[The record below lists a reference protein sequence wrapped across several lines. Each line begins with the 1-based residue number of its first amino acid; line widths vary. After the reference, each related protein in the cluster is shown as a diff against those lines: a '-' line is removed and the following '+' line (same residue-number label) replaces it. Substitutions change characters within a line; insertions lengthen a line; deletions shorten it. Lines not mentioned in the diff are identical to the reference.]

1 MSDWRNQLTDANSP
15 KEKCQIL
22 QTMLSQ
28 MTIES
33 VDEYSTLE
41 SATKGVYGPEIKA
54 YSQKCLQFADKKF
67 PTMQTAVKEAEKAK
81 LDALIK
87 SKADMPETKN
97 CPYCLQ
103 LIPFAAI
110 KCHHCGSEMQ
120 VTEVRKIENTYPV
133 SAVEIMTQA
142 NHKGSSDIHLQVGY
156 HPIFRIHGHMT
167 HQIQW
172 PKLKPSDTLSMA
184 YQMLDEDSKRI
195 FEAEKETDM
204 AFDIPGT

>member
-1 MSDWRNQLTDANSP
+1 MSDWRNELTDANSP
-15 KEKCQIL
+15 REKCEIL
-22 QTMLSQ
+22 QKMLSQ
-28 MTIES
+28 MTAES
-33 VDEYSTLE
+33 VNDYSTLQ
-41 SATKGVYGPEIKA
+41 SAIKGAYGPEIKT
-54 YSQKCLQFADKKF
+54 YGQKCLQFAEKKF
-67 PTMQTAVKEAEKAK
+67 PNLQSAVEEAEKAK

-120 VTEVRKIENTYPV
+120 VTEVKVIENTYPV

-156 HPIFRIHGHMT
+156 
-167 HQIQW
+167 Q
-172 PKLKPSDTLSMA
+172 
-184 YQMLDEDSKRI
+184 
-195 FEAEKETDM
+195 
-204 AFDIPGT
+204 

>member
-33 VDEYSTLE
+33 VDEYGTLE

-87 SKADMPETKN
+87 SKADMPETKIVHIA
-97 CPYCLQ
+97 CSSFLLPQ
-103 LIPFAAI
+103 LNVITVAQ
-110 KCHHCGSEMQ
+110 MQ

-142 NHKGSSDIHLQVGY
+142 SKGAL
-156 HPIFRIHGHMT
+156 IFIY
-167 HQIQW
+167 
-172 PKLKPSDTLSMA
+172 KLDTTQYLEYMV
-184 YQMLDEDSKRI
+184 I
-195 FEAEKETDM
+195 
-204 AFDIPGT
+204 

>member
-1 MSDWRNQLTDANSP
+1 MSDWPNQLTDATSP

-28 MTIES
+28 MTVES
-33 VDEYSTLE
+33 IPEYTTLQ
-41 SATKGVYGPEIKA
+41 SATKGAYGPEIKA

-67 PTMQTAVKEAEKAK
+67 PNMESAAQKEAKAK
-81 LDALIK
+81 LDELIK
-87 SKADMPETKN
+87 AKADMPETKN

-103 LIPFAAI
+103 LIPFGAI

-120 VTEVRKIENTYPV
+120 VTEVRTIENTYPV
-133 SAVEIMTQA
+133 SAVEIMRQA

-167 HQIQW
+167 HQIQNRHLSLYFYYLQ
-172 PKLKPSDTLSMA
+172 KNRLKNHH
-184 YQMLDEDSKRI
+184 QRNH
-195 FEAEKETDM
+195 
-204 AFDIPGT
+204 